1 MTAQQSGR
9 EAFEAWYAAND
20 NTRKSIERDATGY
33 RLIQTEAAWQA
44 WDAAWQAALAQQG
57 REVAVEGIVN
67 ERGEPD
73 VIWLQVHG
81 DANPADYDEPADMRP
96 DGVTWC
102 WEPIFEHDVMYVR
115 ADLAAPK
122 QQAVDVDAIRA
133 DAELILSEL
142 DAVTAYTDDASD
154 HIGCAEIAA
163 TRIIA
168 ALAGKTE
175 VDRG

>member
-57 REVAVEGIVN
+57 REVGEAWGEKLPPFARTHEGQKVYSLAYS
-67 ERGEPD
+67 RGRKKGRE
-73 VIWLQVHG
+73 
-81 DANPADYDEPADMRP
+81 E
-96 DGVTWC
+96 T
-102 WEPIFEHDVMYVR
+102 
-115 ADLAAPK
+115 AAPN
-122 QQAVDVDAIRA
+122 QQAVDEVMLSHIAAVIDGTLAHCISDSTTEERMYVGEQCLNELANIRA
-133 DAELILSEL
+133 ALL
-142 DAVTAYTDDASD
+142 
-154 HIGCAEIAA
+154 
-163 TRIIA
+163 A